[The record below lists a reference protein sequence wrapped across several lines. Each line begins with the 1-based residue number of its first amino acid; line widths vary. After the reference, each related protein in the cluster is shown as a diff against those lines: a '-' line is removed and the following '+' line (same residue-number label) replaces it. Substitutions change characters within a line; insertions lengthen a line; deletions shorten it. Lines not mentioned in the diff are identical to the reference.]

1 MDLGVLKGL
10 ARLSGAMS
18 FALVLA
24 GCAGYN
30 AKVTTTMDALKAG
43 SVDAA
48 LADLEKNNTDKEKDL
63 LYHFEKG
70 ELLRM
75 KGDYAGSI
83 NSWSQADAKIQ
94 EWENAVRTDPS
105 KLAGDIGSFIVNDT
119 MRRYDG
125 RDYEKVLLSVRL
137 AQDYIAQ
144 GKWDEARVEIKKM
157 HEREAI
163 ISEFRAKE
171 LEDARKEA
179 EGSGIAISSPK
190 EINGYPI
197 ESLEAPEVKSLKN
210 AYESAVANY
219 LAGFVYEAL
228 GEPSLAAAGYRKA
241 IEMRGNSPILED
253 ALKNLDDNSNRSLSA
268 GVDTLII
275 VETGNAPVIESL
287 MLPIPLPI
295 PSRNGLGIV
304 MTPLS
309 WPLVKNPGIQVPP
322 PEVTSG
328 TTVIPLE
335 MITSVDHMARRA
347 IADEM
352 PGIIARSAVRAVVK
366 GATQAALR
374 ESGSAG
380 SILALIAGVA
390 AVATEQADERTWR
403 TLPNAFSVG
412 RAILPFGP
420 NKLTFQT
427 ASGPVTR
434 DVQLSGKYS
443 LVTLRT
449 SGGSVFL
456 AQAPFDPLLEPPK
469 VEPPKAEPP
478 KAIVKKG
485 VKSAMPAKPIPA
497 AEKAATPKVAAQ
509 KPEKKSLLATF
520 LVTGAL
526 LAGQVGAQTIASK
539 MEYLGEATYVQI
551 PGLTARER
559 NGLLALQME
568 VQNTDNEP
576 RRVFWRIK
584 WLDDSGFQ
592 VWEDEPWKPLLLQ
605 AKARQNVQV
614 SAPTPKA
621 RDFRIQMN
629 AQDNSNN

>member
-1 MDLGVLKGL
+1 MQHRGFARLARVGGVL
-10 ARLSGAMS
+10 S

-30 AKVTTTMDALKAG
+30 AKVTTTMDALKSG

-48 LADLEKNNTDKEKDL
+48 LADLEKNNTDKDKDL

-83 NSWSQADAKIQ
+83 GSWSQADAKIR
-94 EWENAVRTDPS
+94 EWEDAVKTDPS
-105 KLAGDIGSFIVNDT
+105 KLAGDIGSYIVNDT

-144 GKWDEARVEIKKM
+144 GRWDDARVEIKKM

-163 ISEFRAKE
+163 ISEYRAKE
-171 LEDARKEA
+171 LEAAKKEA
-179 EGSGIAISSPK
+179 DEKGVTISSPK
-190 EINGYPI
+190 EINGYPVD
-197 ESLEAPEVKSLKN
+197 SLEAPEVKALKN

-241 IEMRGNSPILED
+241 IEMRGNSPILES
-253 ALKNLDDNSNRSLSA
+253 ALKNLDGNRNRPLSA

-295 PSRNGLGIV
+295 PSRNGLRII

-309 WPLVKNPGIQVPP
+309 WPLVKSPEFLALPQQVTAGDKA
-322 PEVTSG
+322 V
-328 TTVIPLE
+328 PLE
-335 MITSVDHMARRA
+335 MVTSVDHMARRA

-366 GATQAALR
+366 GATQAALQ

-403 TLPNAFSVG
+403 TLPNAFSIG
-412 RAILPFGP
+412 RAILPFGQ

-427 ASGPVTR
+427 PSGPITR
-434 DVQLSGKYS
+434 DVQLSGKYA

-449 SGGSVFL
+449 SGAAAFL
-456 AQAPFDPLLEPPK
+456 AQTPFDPSLEPPK
-469 VEPPKAEPP
+469 VEPPKAV
-478 KAIVKKG
+478 VKKG
-485 VKSAMPAKPIPA
+485 VKSPAAAEAKPAPAKTA
-497 AEKAATPKVAAQ
+497 APKAATPKVAAQ
-509 KPEKKSLLATF
+509 KPE
-520 LVTGAL
+520 VTK
-526 LAGQVGAQTIASK
+526 Q
-539 MEYLGEATYVQI
+539 
-551 PGLTARER
+551 
-559 NGLLALQME
+559 
-568 VQNTDNEP
+568 
-576 RRVFWRIK
+576 
-584 WLDDSGFQ
+584 
-592 VWEDEPWKPLLLQ
+592 
-605 AKARQNVQV
+605 
-614 SAPTPKA
+614 
-621 RDFRIQMN
+621 
-629 AQDNSNN
+629 